1 MLVVSDLVKQFGDRR
16 ALDGVSFQ
24 VEAGEVVGFLGPNGA
39 GKTTAM
45 RIINAFLP
53 PTSGSVSVAGLDV
66 QKHSRQ
72 VRRLIGYLP
81 ESTPLYTDMRVDE
94 YLTLRAKLK
103 DVARRQRA
111 RRVEEVME
119 LCWLRDRRRQMIG
132 TLSKGYRQRVG
143 LADALVGDAR
153 LLVLDEPT
161 IGLDPIQIREVRSLI
176 AQLIEKRDR
185 SVLISTHI
193 LSEVEQTC
201 DRVVIINEGRVVAST
216 TVEDLLQRFE
226 ASSLIRLELSGADE
240 AGMREAL
247 GSLEGVVAV
256 ERDGG
261 QAALED
267 GWQRLV
273 LTHAPGRDLRD
284 AVFGMVAEK
293 GWLLREMAVPRLT
306 LEEVFIRLTKAAVPP
321 LEAAAS
327 GAQVGR
333 RSLAAAATTSEPES
347 ERSTP

>member
-39 GKTTAM
+39 GKTTTM

-53 PTSGSVSVAGLDV
+53 PTSGSITVGGLDV
-66 QKHSRQ
+66 QKNSRQ
-72 VRRLIGYLP
+72 VRRQIGYLP
-81 ESTPLYTDMRVDE
+81 ESTPLYMDMRVEE

-103 DVARRQRA
+103 DVPRRGRA

-119 LCWLRDRRRQMIG
+119 TCWLRDRRRQLIG

-143 LADALVGDAR
+143 LADALVGDAK

-176 AQLIEKRDR
+176 AQLIDQRDR

-216 TVEDLLQRFE
+216 TVSELLQRFE
-226 ASSLIRLELSGADE
+226 ASSQIQLELSGADE
-240 AGMREAL
+240 AGMREAFS
-247 GSLEGVVAV
+247 SLPGVVDVARDSRKAV
-256 ERDGG
+256 
-261 QAALED
+261 LED
-267 GWQRLV
+267 GWQRLT
-273 LTHAPGRDLRD
+273 LSHEQGADLRD
-284 AVFGMVAEK
+284 AVFGLVAEK

-306 LEEVFIRLTKAAVPP
+306 LEEVFIRLTR
-321 LEAAAS
+321 AAS
-327 GAQVGR
+327 PRGDTPVEEVAVGV
-333 RSLAAAATTSEPES
+333 SVAASSES
-347 ERSTP
+347 ESGRSSP